1 MKQKLLTEYTNNET
15 DTINGVHKQWK
26 DTINGVHQQMK
37 QKLLTE
43 YTSNET
49 DKHEYLRITAMKQVS
64 LNNCVHQQWN
74 RQDRLMAYSN
84 YGTGKHE

>member
-1 MKQKLLTEYTNNET
+1 
-15 DTINGVHKQWK
+15 
-26 DTINGVHQQMK
+26 MK

-74 RQDRLMAYSN
+74 RQDWLMAYSN

>member
-43 YTSNET
+43 YTS
-49 DKHEYLRITAMKQVS
+49 K
-64 LNNCVHQQWN
+64 WN
-74 RQDRLMAYSN
+74 RN
-84 YGTGKHE
+84 Y